1 MSKQKQ
7 FNNRLNDLF
16 ADMGEDESPISDDS
30 HVLPGWTWQCDAVG
44 YYTACGQ
51 EVEEILGFEAS
62 SFIGK
67 LITQY
72 QLTSESSNNLM
83 AAIGEGENNSL
94 EITLQFKSRSGKLIP
109 IRSKIY
115 RQDTNG
121 GEIAGWSGFSQ
132 MTQPGPE
139 IPQLPLTDESSYLPT
154 TAPNSSKSAARPQSA
169 SKNLGFAIE
178 EDQTMTVSSP
188 YSGAGKQSIRF
199 QQTVSYPSAPG
210 VEAALA
216 VPISLSDE
224 TIGLVEIIDSAPGRE
239 FNQDEQLLV
248 EEVAEQLSLAME
260 NVRLFEATQIS
271 LNRTEALFEVSRAS
285 IAFEDTKELLQSVVD
300 TISAVL
306 PANRTLA
313 IICDIPKEE
322 ITYYLESNALPVPIE
337 KDTFDELMNGL
348 TGWSMREG
356 KPALSI
362 KGNIDPRESER
373 IREAR
378 AQSRGGSIVVVPMI
392 YRNQIFGT
400 LTAIN
405 TIDQPDFTQNDVD
418 LLSAMSNQVAT
429 ALANA
434 NSFQEEQRRRRIA
447 ATLSEIARVIGGSLE
462 LENIAERLL
471 SQLTEVIDFNTAS
484 LQIIE
489 GDHREHIGDLHKDEK
504 KKITERNAT
513 LLPISEDALIRSVVE
528 SRQPLLIH
536 DTSSHPLWEPTS
548 APANVRSWLAAPLLR
563 GEDVIGLLTLEHII
577 PNAYDDE
584 TSDLLSGIAAQAAVA
599 LHNAR
604 LYQQAQSR
612 STQLQTAAEV
622 SRAASS
628 ILDPNPL
635 IEQTVNLIRDRF
647 DLYYVGVFLIDETG
661 AITREPG
668 NWAVLRGH
676 RGCGTHSG

>member
-1 MSKQKQ
+1 
-7 FNNRLNDLF
+7 
-16 ADMGEDESPISDDS
+16 
-30 HVLPGWTWQCDAVG
+30 
-44 YYTACGQ
+44 
-51 EVEEILGFEAS
+51 
-62 SFIGK
+62 
-67 LITQY
+67 
-72 QLTSESSNNLM
+72 
-83 AAIGEGENNSL
+83 
-94 EITLQFKSRSGKLIP
+94 
-109 IRSKIY
+109 
-115 RQDTNG
+115 
-121 GEIAGWSGFSQ
+121 
-132 MTQPGPE
+132 
-139 IPQLPLTDESSYLPT
+139 
-154 TAPNSSKSAARPQSA
+154 
-169 SKNLGFAIE
+169 
-178 EDQTMTVSSP
+178 
-188 YSGAGKQSIRF
+188 
-199 QQTVSYPSAPG
+199 
-210 VEAALA
+210 
-216 VPISLSDE
+216 
-224 TIGLVEIIDSAPGRE
+224 
-239 FNQDEQLLV
+239 
-248 EEVAEQLSLAME
+248 ME
-260 NVRLFEATQIS
+260 NARLFEATQIS

-322 ITYYLESNALPVPIE
+322 ISYFLESYAPPVPIE

-378 AQSRGGSIVVVPMI
+378 VQSKGGSIIVVPMI

-471 SQLTEVIDFNTAS
+471 SQLTDVIDFNTAS
-484 LQIIE
+484 LQIIA
-489 GDHREHIGDLHKDEK
+489 GDHRELIGDLHKDRK
-504 KKITERNAT
+504 KKTTERNAA
-513 LLPISEDALIRSVVE
+513 LRPISEDALIRSVVE

-536 DTSSHPLWEPTS
+536 DTSSHPLWESYS

-668 NWAVLRGH
+668 NWAVLRAGTGDAGRIQVERNHKLEVGGTSMVGQCIETAQPQISQQVRAEEQRFVNPLLPETRSELALPLISRSIVTGAMTIQSTQPTASSEEDIVILQTMADQVANALQNASLFDQTQIRAEELAVLNEMSRQLTSTIDVAEITAKLIFIYIPPYRYIDILH
-676 RGCGTHSG
+676 RPLRRKNRFV